1 MMGKRMEQQ
10 RNERVDGGAV
20 TVVVRRRVR
29 AGSEQHYEDWLKRL
43 IADAS
48 AMPGYMG
55 ADIHR
60 PQPHSREYLSVFRF
74 DSLANLGAFET
85 SDLRRRYLEEVVPL
99 VEGDATWD
107 RLTGLE
113 FWFSPPLGTKLPQP
127 SPLRMALLLIVV
139 VYLLVLTIGAAVSYP
154 LATWPQPLRLF
165 VTIVIEVFAMT
176 YLVMPRLTRRLAHW
190 IYVN

>member
-1 MMGKRMEQQ
+1 MGKRMEQEQ
-10 RNERVDGGAV
+10 QAKAVGGAV

-29 AGSEQHYEDWLKRL
+29 AGSEARYEDWLKRL

-60 PQPHSREYLSVFRF
+60 PQPGSREYVSVFRF
-74 DSLANLGAFET
+74 DSLTNLGAFET

-113 FWFSPPLGTKLPQP
+113 FWFSPPPGTKLPQP

-139 VYLLVLTIGAAVSYP
+139 VYLLVLTIGAAVNYLLSG
-154 LATWPQPLRLF
+154 WPQPLRLLI
-165 VTIVIEVFAMT
+165 TIVLEVFAMT
-176 YLVMPRLTRRLAHW
+176 YLVMPRLTRRLARW